1 GGGLA
6 GTGRAG
12 AVAAVGVGAA
22 EGDDL
27 GVGGRVGAA
36 GAVAEDG
43 DEPVHAAV
51 ARVGAR
57 ARPLRERAVAVHV
70 ARHVDLVARG
80 AGAERRDGDVV
91 ADVEAGATAAHAPG

>member
-1 GGGLA
+1 RLLDGPGAEDVAGDVDVVAAGAGEGLGANA
-6 GTGRAG
+6 GLVAERARQGDAGSRLAEIGRAD

-57 ARPLRERAVAVHV
+57 AR
-70 ARHVDLVARG
+70 
-80 AGAERRDGDVV
+80 
-91 ADVEAGATAAHAPG
+91 